1 MSNEGTEDRIQRIVD
16 EVSDVWILTN
26 RDDLLDDCISY
37 VEDNDVYFNGM
48 VDTKDLVIEYLS
60 MKCADVMSM
69 ADLESMARAEE
80 ETKISSYQEADQGV

>member
-1 MSNEGTEDRIQRIVD
+1 MSNEGTEDRTQRIVD

-60 MKCADVMSM
+60 MKCADVMSG
-69 ADLESMARAEE
+69 ADLEAMAMEE
-80 ETKISSYQEADQGV
+80 EEINKEIEEEPK

>member
-16 EVSDVWILTN
+16 EVTDVWILTD

-60 MKCADVMSM
+60 MKCADVMSG
-69 ADLESMARAEE
+69 ADLEAMAMEE
-80 ETKISSYQEADQGV
+80 EEINKEIEEEPK